1 MAKPKKLI
9 DWKSVERDY
18 TKTSL
23 SVRELARWYNC
34 DEKAIRL
41 RSKAE
46 GWVRPG
52 AETPQAAPQDPQPL
66 ADVVAPIVER
76 VRPES
81 KSEDASPEAIIAR
94 GQILAVRML
103 DELEADTAYIGEI
116 EQAIGDATP
125 GKDGARRRDAMM
137 KAVSLSSRAGT
148 LKNLALAAKTFA
160 EAAAPDR
167 KKKQRQAAA
176 DQSTSGGGKFAQRS
190 GPRLVASN
198 P

>member
-1 MAKPKKLI
+1 MAKPKKAI
-9 DWKSVERDY
+9 DWKAVERDY

-41 RSKAE
+41 RAKAE
-46 GWVRPG
+46 KWVRPG

-66 ADVVAPIVER
+66 AEVVAPIVER
-76 VRPES
+76 VRPEPAVV
-81 KSEDASPEAIIAR
+81 DASPEAIIAR
-94 GQILAVRML
+94 GQSLAVRML

-116 EQAIGDATP
+116 EQAIEDATP

-160 EAAAPDR
+160 EAAAPDG

-176 DQSTSGGGKFAQRS
+176 DQGSLTHADLHGGTP
-190 GPRLVASN
+190 GP
-198 P
+198 